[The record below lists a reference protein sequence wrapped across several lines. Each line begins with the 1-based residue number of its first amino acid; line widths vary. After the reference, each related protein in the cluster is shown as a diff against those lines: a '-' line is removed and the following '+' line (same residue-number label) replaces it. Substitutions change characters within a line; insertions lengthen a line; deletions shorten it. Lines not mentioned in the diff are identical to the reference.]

1 MAAAAIIAA
10 KKVRAEALAR
20 EGAMTDDDIREL
32 IATRKKQAEQDAIV
46 HRTAAQNA
54 DNYTNACCH
63 AYIEKVANPMQKLT
77 EDDRFNNFI
86 IGIIMLAGLVVGLQ
100 TDKYCE
106 SLPVINVIDYV
117 ILTIFIFEVVAKVVA
132 EGAAPWRYWTG
143 PEWKWN
149 NFDFIIVVLSLPLP
163 GMGGQ
168 QGAVKLL
175 RLVRLARLAKLI
187 KKIPALQM
195 IIMGL
200 VGGMVSIGYI
210 MMLLMIVLYLFAIIG
225 NMLFGLNDPWHFGN
239 LSSSLMTLF
248 RASTLEDWTDIK
260 YINYF
265 GCDSPYYDSGIYH
278 LNDPYQS
285 PPIERSGLYWADGC
299 PVTCH
304 SRYDPQLGR

>member
-32 IATRKKQAEQDAIV
+32 IATRKKREQDAIV

-106 SLPVINVIDYV
+106 SLPVINVIDNV

-210 MMLLMIVLYLFAIIG
+210 MLLLLIVLYLFGIIG
-225 NMLFGLNDPWHFGN
+225 NMLFGQNDPWHFGS
-239 LSSSLMTLF
+239 LSRALMTLF
-248 RASTLEDWTDIK
+248 RA
-260 YINYF
+260 Y
-265 GCDSPYYDSGIYH
+265 
-278 LNDPYQS
+278 
-285 PPIERSGLYWADGC
+285 
-299 PVTCH
+299 
-304 SRYDPQLGR
+304 SRRLD

>member
-1 MAAAAIIAA
+1 
-10 KKVRAEALAR
+10 
-20 EGAMTDDDIREL
+20 
-32 IATRKKQAEQDAIV
+32 
-46 HRTAAQNA
+46 
-54 DNYTNACCH
+54 
-63 AYIEKVANPMQKLT
+63 
-77 EDDRFNNFI
+77 
-86 IGIIMLAGLVVGLQ
+86 MLAGLVVGLQ

-106 SLPVINVIDYV
+106 SLPVINVIDNV
-117 ILTIFIFEVVAKVVA
+117 ILIIFIFEVVAKVLA
-132 EGAAPWRYWTG
+132 EVQPYGDIGSGLSGSGITLIYV
-143 PEWKWN
+143 
-149 NFDFIIVVLSLPLP
+149 IVVLSLPLP

-210 MMLLMIVLYLFAIIG
+210 MLLLMIVLYLFGIIG

-239 LSSSLMTLF
+239 LSRSLMTLF

-285 PPIERSGLYWADGC
+285 PPIERSAL
-299 PVTCH
+299 
-304 SRYDPQLGR
+304 LGRWLSGYLSL